1 MLYQS
6 PQEIIIAEAQLHYL
20 IFVRDDKKSKYVIQ
34 GIFGNI
40 RDSETAVRIGLFADL
55 IDVYG
60 YSMNRI
66 VFDSPIPDSVSH
78 QSIDMLV
85 YSDDEQKIPF
95 IAIKCSKTISDE
107 QLYKELNQIIAYA
120 RILRASYAV
129 HADGEKRIII
139 AMQRLRIVAKR
150 DPVYGKNS
158 IKKAIVTDIPQSHE
172 YT

>member
-40 RDSETAVRIGLFADL
+40 RDSETAVRIGLLADL

-66 VFDSPIPDSVSH
+66 AFDAPIPDSVSH
-78 QSIDMLV
+78 HSIDMIV
-85 YSDDEQKIPF
+85 YSDDEQKRPF
-95 IAIKCSKTISDE
+95 IAIKCSQITSDE
-107 QLYKELNQIIAYA
+107 QLEKELDQIISHA
-120 RILRASYAV
+120 RILHVPYAI
-129 HADGEKRIII
+129 HATAERRVVIG
-139 AMQRLRIVAKR
+139 LRKKGIKV
-150 DPVYGKNS
+150 S
-158 IKKAIVTDIPQSHE
+158 ILTDIPE
-172 YT
+172 FR